1 MALQKTITATAFGQE
16 IEIADCYI
24 KVSRLGGSKTG
35 LLVSTDYLNGDAF
48 VKREI
53 QQSTKHVLLIMITIL
68 GIKVSYETLAFLLK

>member
-24 KVSRLGGSKTG
+24 KVSRLEGSKTG
-35 LLVSTDYLNGDAF
+35 LLVSADYLNGDAF

-53 QQSTKHVLLIMITIL
+53 Q
-68 GIKVSYETLAFLLK
+68 